1 MDNPTNP
8 EIKVLLSERKIQ
20 ARVQELA
27 RTISADY
34 ADETADGT
42 EILVIG
48 VLKGAFIFMADLTR
62 ALDIPR
68 RIDFMAVASYD
79 QGAHSSGTV
88 RLVMDV
94 RQPIE
99 DRHVLLVEDIVDSGR
114 TMDYLI
120 ELFRARQPA
129 SLRTCALV
137 QKEGREPYPL
147 DYLGFTIPDEWVV
160 GYGLDWDER
169 LRTLPYIGAIQVD

>member
-1 MDNPTNP
+1 MVNPTDP
-8 EIKVLLSERKIQ
+8 EIKVLLSEQVIK
-20 ARVQELA
+20 ARVDELA
-27 RTISADY
+27 REISADY
-34 ADETADGT
+34 ADQTNDGA

-62 ALDIPR
+62 ALTVPR
-68 RIDFMAVASYD
+68 RTDFMAVASYD

-88 RLVMDV
+88 RMVMDV
-94 RQPIE
+94 RQPVE
-99 DRHVLLVEDIVDSGR
+99 DRHVLLIEDIVDSGR

-120 ELFRARQPA
+120 ELFRTRSPA

-137 QKEGREPYPL
+137 QKEGRAPYPL

-169 LRTLPYIGAIQVD
+169 LRTLPYIGSIQVD